1 MAIVFDS
8 DAGTISGLSVG
19 GLPDGIVDGDMLA
32 ANAITAGKIVDGTIV
47 NADIN
52 SSAAIAGSKI
62 SGSFGK
68 VLQVVQTSYNTQ
80 TTFTSSS
87 AWVAHGATATITPSS
102 TSSKILM
109 SAQIHRIHDQMGG
122 TDSGLGFMFKRGT
135 TVFFET
141 PVAIADYV
149 YPGGGSERHE
159 KRGWVNLTKIDSPS
173 TTSAT
178 TYALWAIKYGGGTIK
193 FQDSQNET
201 IITLMEIAG

>member
-1 MAIVFDS
+1 MAIVFNS

-68 VLQVVQTSYNTQ
+68 VLQVINAVDTGETS
-80 TTFTSSS
+80 TTSGSMVDT
-87 AWVAHGATATITPSS
+87 GLTATITPSASSSKVLIKVGMNFGVTGTSAGIGSRLMRGS
-102 TSSKILM
+102 TSIQGASEKSDGHGAGETSYHEAWI
-109 SAQIHRIHDQMGG
+109 A
-122 TDSGLGFMFKRGT
+122 
-135 TVFFET
+135 FE
-141 PVAIADYV
+141 Y
-149 YPGGGSERHE
+149 
-159 KRGWVNLTKIDSPS
+159 LDSPN

-178 TYALWAIKYGGGTIK
+178 TYKMQMKTPSGGTI
-193 FQDSQNET
+193 FTSIDGNVST
-201 IITLMEIAG
+201 ITLMEIGA